1 MFDDHVVN
9 EKAHQDIVVILRSSL
24 RELTHDFGEKS
35 EIFLFVCLFF
45 NKISLKIMPHD
56 HLVRKQALK
65 YYKKWILHSSNIG
78 IFSERFTHYFGQ
90 KMKIIFIPVR
100 FWTK

>member
-1 MFDDHVVN
+1 
-9 EKAHQDIVVILRSSL
+9 
-24 RELTHDFGEKS
+24 
-35 EIFLFVCLFF
+35 
-45 NKISLKIMPHD
+45 MPHD

>member
-1 MFDDHVVN
+1 MIL
-9 EKAHQDIVVILRSSL
+9 EKNRKFS
-24 RELTHDFGEKS
+24 
-35 EIFLFVCLFF
+35 FLFVCLFF
-45 NKISLKIMPHD
+45 NKISLKIMSDD

-90 KMKIIFIPVR
+90 KMKTIFIPVR

>member
-1 MFDDHVVN
+1 
-9 EKAHQDIVVILRSSL
+9 
-24 RELTHDFGEKS
+24 
-35 EIFLFVCLFF
+35 
-45 NKISLKIMPHD
+45 MPHD

-65 YYKKWILHSSNIG
+65 YYKKWSLHSSNIE
-78 IFSERFTHYFGQ
+78 IFSERFTNYFGQ